1 MKGHRGHPADQIS
14 RSKMTALG
22 VIAVKHRLDAVR
34 PIQHGDR
41 LWKCNRICSQGDG
54 GARHQVTDSNGIHW
68 LRTVKEWSIER
79 LFTRLQR

>member
-14 RSKMTALG
+14 CSKMTALG
-22 VIAVKHRLDAVR
+22 VISVKHRLYAVR
-34 PIQHGDR
+34 PIKHGDR
-41 LWKCNRICSQGDG
+41 LWKCNRIRPQCDG
-54 GARHQVTDSNGIHW
+54 GARHKVTDSNGIHR